1 MGILEWLGL
10 SGDGSATR
18 AAGAAGETRGSAA
31 DTETVRKIA
40 AQLDQLEPARA
51 RYIAAFAYLLSRVAS
66 ANSQICPA
74 ETATMEQIVLRKS
87 GLPEEQAVMIVQ
99 MAKTQ
104 SVLFGGTENFLV
116 TREFNVI
123 ATRAQ
128 KLVLLEA
135 LFAVSAADLS
145 VSSIEETTIRKIAS
159 ELSLDHADYVN
170 AKREYRD
177 LLATRQ
183 PPPPDPNV

>member
-1 MGILEWLGL
+1 MRILEWLGL
-10 SGDGSATR
+10 SASAD
-18 AAGAAGETRGSAA
+18 ESRGSAA

-40 AQLDQLEPARA
+40 AELDQLEPARA
-51 RYIAAFAYLLSRVAS
+51 RYIAAFAYLLSRVAN
-66 ANSQICPA
+66 ANSQISPA

-87 GLPEEQAVMIVQ
+87 GLPEVQAVMIVQ

-104 SVLFGGTENFLV
+104 NVLLGGTENFLV
-116 TREFNVI
+116 TREFSKI
-123 ATRAQ
+123 ASRPQ
-128 KLVLLEA
+128 KLALLEA

-159 ELSLDHADYVN
+159 ELGLEHTDYVT
-170 AKREYRD
+170 AKAEYRD

-183 PPPPDPNV
+183 DPPPPPPQD